1 MMSGKM
7 MLRAGVLRIG
17 VMGAVLALTAGC
29 VTDRGEETLSS
40 SGSVAA
46 RANDTIKV
54 SAGPCFGFCPS
65 YSVTV
70 TPDGSGLLVPIRN
83 TSVPGPTRFTVTSA
97 QYRKLRASLASY
109 RPATGQ
115 SKRIG
120 HGENCERFA
129 TDMPGYAVEWTREG
143 AGKTEL
149 DFQSGCFDARYAK
162 LRAALKAM
170 PKVLEVEAMLKPKT
184 PVKG

>member
-1 MMSGKM
+1 MMTGKM
-7 MLRAGVLRIG
+7 LRIG
-17 VMGAVLALTAGC
+17 AMGALLMLTAGC
-29 VTDRGEETLSS
+29 ITDRGEEDIAS
-40 SGSVAA
+40 SGSAAA

-70 TPDGSGLLVPIRN
+70 TADGSGLLVPVRN
-83 TSVPGPTRFTVTSA
+83 TSVPGPTRFTVTTA
-97 QYRKLRASLASY
+97 QYRKLRASLAAF

-120 HGENCERFA
+120 QGENCERFA
-129 TDMPGYAVEWTREG
+129 TDMPGYDIEWAREG
-143 AGKTEL
+143 ADKTEL

-162 LRAALKAM
+162 LRSALSAM
-170 PKVLEVEAMLKPKT
+170 PRLLEIEAMLKPKAQ
-184 PVKG
+184 VKG